1 MPRVSS
7 PLTGPS
13 VATIGGAMTVSEFC
27 RWASI
32 GRTKMYAEI
41 NAGRITPRKIGAKT
55 VILRSDAE
63 AWLCSLPTAAET
75 A

>member
-1 MPRVSS
+1 MSHSSS
-7 PLTGPS
+7 PSDRP
-13 VATIGGAMTVSEFC
+13 AAEMGGAMSVSEFC
-27 RWASI
+27 RWASV
-32 GRTKMYAEI
+32 GRTKLYSEV

-63 AWLCSLPTAAET
+63 AWLRSLPTAAE